1 MKAPR
6 LININLGV
14 RTEEKVV
21 EDPNAGK
28 PLDEDQ
34 YWRLGT
40 GRVGGRDL
48 AVERKKCLDGYEYR
62 IGDTL
67 VASSSVEMWYPREFI
82 QWRDDP

>member
-48 AVERKKCLDGYEYR
+48 AVERKKTLEGFEYR
-62 IGDTL
+62 LAGTL
-67 VASSSVEMWYPREFI
+67 INASSVECWSAREYI
-82 QWRDDP
+82 EWRDG